1 MQFGFGS
8 GALFGTRTDIAN
20 PTPRQFGIL
29 QEGTVDFSFT
39 VKKLNGTYQ
48 FPVAV
53 ARGIGSISGKA
64 KFANLNAG
72 LLNDLF
78 FQGSAA
84 ANEIRT
90 AINEPA
96 TIPSTPYMVT
106 VANSATWTADLG
118 VFNRITG
125 RFMTQVASSP
135 ATGQYSVA
143 AGVYTFAAADTTNTL
158 YICYTYTFTSTFGE
172 VITINN
178 QLLGTI
184 PLFSL
189 ALYQGF
195 GGDQLN
201 LHLNQAT
208 SSKLAFATKLE
219 DFQLPE
225 FDFEAFAD
233 ASGTIGIISVAKG

>member
-1 MQFGFGS
+1 MQFAFGS

-29 QEGTVDFSFT
+29 QDGSVDFSFT

-53 ARGIGSISGKA
+53 ARGVGSITGKA

-72 LLNDLF
+72 MLNDLF
-78 FQGSAA
+78 FQGTGA

-90 AINEPA
+90 AINEPG
-96 TIPSTPYMVT
+96 TIPTTPYQVT
-106 VANSATWTADLG
+106 VTNSATWTADLG
-118 VFNRITG
+118 VFNRTTG

-143 AGVYTFAAADTTNTL
+143 AGVYTFAAADTTNTV

-184 PLFSL
+184 PLFSMTL
-189 ALYQGF
+189 SQNF
-195 GGDQLN
+195 GGNQIN

-208 SSKLAFATKLE
+208 SSKLMFATKLE

-225 FDFEAFAD
+225 FDFDAFAD
-233 ASGTIGIISVAKG
+233 TAGNIGTISVAQG